1 MTCDP
6 LKVCHRIYQKR
17 PLHCRDHQE
26 NSDDH
31 LDDHLA
37 RPLLLV
43 PLRQRQQIRQPLRHL
58 DEVHQIHLDD
68 LRLDEVHQFRL
79 FLGQLHLD
87 HLDEVHQIRLDDRRD
102 LLLVYLDHLAEHLL
116 VEVRQLR
123 RRLVLD
129 QPCLR
134 KMDCCPR
141 VVAVALR

>member
-1 MTCDP
+1 

-17 PLHCRDHQE
+17 PLHCRDHLV
-26 NSDDH
+26 NSGDH

-37 RPLLLV
+37 RQLLPV
-43 PLRQRQQIRQPLRHL
+43 PLRQRRQIRQPLR
-58 DEVHQIHLDD
+58 
-68 LRLDEVHQFRL
+68 
-79 FLGQLHLD
+79 

-102 LLLVYLDHLAEHLL
+102 LLRVYLDHLDEHLL
-116 VEVRQLR
+116 GEVHQLR

>member
-17 PLHCRDHQE
+17 PLHCRDHLV

-37 RPLLLV
+37 RQLLLV
-43 PLRQRQQIRQPLRHL
+43 PLRQRRQIRQPLRHL
-58 DEVHQIHLDD
+58 DEVHQIRLDD
-68 LRLDEVHQFRL
+68 LRLDVGHQIRQ
-79 FLGQLHLD
+79 FLGLRHLGHLD
-87 HLDEVHQIRLDDRRD
+87 VGHQIRLDDRRD
-102 LLLVYLDHLAEHLL
+102 LLLVYLDHLDEHLL
-116 VEVRQLR
+116 GEVHPLR